1 MQSATIQSPDA
12 GLVPTSASVHT
23 SAGDAERWPFGVRR
37 STPVIGAQITGIDL
51 ARPLDDETCQALRRA
66 LLKFKVLFFRDQ
78 HITPAQHVALARRF
92 GTPEVHPMIP
102 HHPDH
107 PELVVFGRNGSQR
120 GRENLYHSDVSW
132 REIPSMGSI
141 LRCLTCP
148 EVGGDTIWV
157 NMAAAYANLPEDV
170 KARIARLNAVHDA
183 MPTFGQGLSGEKYE
197 QMRKQYPPMVHPV
210 VRTHPE
216 TGEKILFV
224 NEGFT
229 THLANYAREQ
239 PYRIGSDFRPA
250 ELDLLQYLFRQAAAP
265 EYQVRLK
272 WEPDTIAFWDN
283 RSTQHYAVQ
292 DYFPAERHMNRATII
307 GERPV

>member
-1 MQSATIQSPDA
+1 MQAAAIAVPDA
-12 GLVPTSASVHT
+12 GAPAAAQTSAN
-23 SAGDAERWPFGVRR
+23 DAEPWPFGVRR
-37 STPVIGAQITGIDL
+37 STPVIGAEITGIDL
-51 ARPLDDETCQALRRA
+51 GKPLDDETYLALRRA
-66 LLKFKVLFFRDQ
+66 LLKFKMLFFRDQ
-78 HITPAQHVALARRF
+78 HITPAQHVAAARRF
-92 GTPEVHPMIP
+92 GELEVHPMIP

-107 PELVVFGRNGSQR
+107 PELVVFGRDGGAR
-120 GRENLYHSDVSW
+120 GRENLYHSDVTW
-132 REIPSMGSI
+132 RETPSMGSM
-141 LRCLTCP
+141 LRCVSCP

-157 NMAAAYANLPEDV
+157 NMVAAYENLPDEMKV
-170 KARIARLNAVHDA
+170 RIARLRAVHDA
-183 MPTFGQGLSGEKYE
+183 MPTFSQALSHEKIE

-229 THLANYAREQ
+229 THFDNFAKVQ

-272 WEPDTIAFWDN
+272 WEPDTIALWDN

-292 DYFPAERHMNRATII
+292 DYFPAPRHMNRAAII
-307 GERPV
+307 GDRPV